1 MEMHKTTE
9 ESRKIDCECC
19 GYKSCEMMATAVFNG
34 FNKKENC
41 IHFVKDEVEK
51 EKEKAYQL
59 TKEVEK
65 EKDQVLAQTRQI
77 QEAVDQVDEQF
88 AALYELMKNMNIG
101 NDTNAEESTGIS
113 HDMVQVNEFCENLR
127 TSMDEIVELLTTL
140 EKNNAEVV
148 SIAGQTNLL
157 ALNANIEAARAGEA
171 GRGFAVVADEIS
183 KLAAN
188 SKETAT
194 RSSSGQEQM
203 LGSITA
209 ILEETKVLAETV
221 GKVNGRVQN
230 LAAST
235 EEISASSSQVIE
247 VVEHV
252 KEIMEKLTKNGK

>member
-1 MEMHKTTE
+1 MHKTTE
-9 ESRKIDCECC
+9 ASRKIDCECC
-19 GYKSCEMMATAVFNG
+19 GYKSCEMMATAIYNG

-41 IHFVKDEVEK
+41 IHFVKDEVDH

-59 TKEVEK
+59 AREVEK
-65 EKDQVLAQTRQI
+65 EKEQVIQQTKQI
-77 QEAVDQVDEQF
+77 QETVDQVDEQF
-88 AALYELMKNMNIG
+88 ASLYELMKNMNIG

-113 HDMVQVNEFCENLR
+113 HDMAEVNEFCENLR
-127 TSMDEIVELLTTL
+127 TSMDEITELIATL

-183 KLAAN
+183 KLAAD

-194 RSSSGQEQM
+194 RSSAGQDRM
-203 LGSITA
+203 LESITT

-235 EEISASSSQVIE
+235 EEISASSTQVIE

-252 KEIMEKLTKNGK
+252 KEIMERLTKNGK